1 MKRFML
7 VLLSLALLAALL
19 PAALAEVGDDDFGY
33 VEKFTLEDGTE
44 LPVEVE
50 YKDEWEYST
59 WDGPQTAEHIP
70 MYTVTVPEN
79 GGMIYLYLTETG
91 DENFHNNQYVYNYVY
106 DIEADTCDPNATA
119 IMASS
124 FEYDE
129 DHFTV
134 PVVTAYGYVWH
145 DQNHLAGAILVFKVG
160 ELPTPDPAV
169 TGDVNGDGMV
179 TVDDAILVLRHV
191 AGLDALTGDSLT
203 LADANGDKA
212 VDVNDAIVILKS
224 IANSTNTGAGSVLTL
239 TIE

>member
-50 YKDEWEYST
+50 YKDNWEYSLMSGT
-59 WDGPQTAEHIP
+59 QIAEHIP

-91 DENFHNNQYVYNYVY
+91 EEAFGHSGYVHNYVY
-106 DIEADTCDPNATA
+106 DIDADTCDQNNSALT
-119 IMASS
+119 ASS
-124 FEYDE
+124 FQQDG
-129 DHFTV
+129 DHYAV
-134 PVVTAYGYVWH
+134 QVVTDYGYVWE
-145 DQNHLAGAILVFKVG
+145 DQSWLAGAILVFKVG

-169 TGDVNGDGMV
+169 TGDVNGDGTV

-191 AGLDALTGDSLT
+191 AGLEALTGDSLT
-203 LADANGDKA
+203 LADANDDKA